1 MSDFSDFMDEGLAD
15 MLGIVDLE
23 DIVFRGEPIIGDVGN
38 LSVNPMFDI
47 GGENQ
52 RKSCTIVLQRSI
64 AALIADAPRK
74 TERITTTYGTLEI
87 VGIQIDASAYTLTCA
102 EIGGKK

>member
-1 MSDFSDFMDEGLAD
+1 
-15 MLGIVDLE
+15 MLGIVDRE
-23 DIVFRGEPIIGDVGN
+23 DIVFRGEEIIGDVGN

-47 GGENQ
+47 GGETQ
-52 RKSCTIVLQRSI
+52 RKSCTIVIQRSI

-74 TERITTTYGTLEI
+74 TERITTTYGVLEI
-87 VGIQIDASAYTLTCA
+87 VGIQIDPSAYTLTCA

>member
-1 MSDFSDFMDEGLAD
+1 MSDFSDLIDIGLDD
-15 MLGIVDLE
+15 MLDLVGE
-23 DIVFRGEPIIGDVGN
+23 DVTFRGEEYIADVSI
-38 LSVNPMFDI
+38 LAVNPMFDI
-47 GGENQ
+47 GGEVQ

-74 TERITTTYGTLEI
+74 TERITTTYGVLEI
-87 VGIQIDASAYTLTCA
+87 VGIQIDPSAYTLTCA